1 MIPFIIVKGVYMS
14 QYHHPAEVGQRS
26 VPEADALHPAF
37 RGEIPYFSPVRVG
50 VNVPEEEY
58 LVLPQ

>member
-1 MIPFIIVKGVYMS
+1 MLFLY
-14 QYHHPAEVGQRS
+14 YHHPAEVGQRP